1 MTKKAS
7 DKSMV
12 CQLFG
17 VLRTD
22 LLTIATTY
30 LPYYALS
37 RCLLDCFMAIDCF
50 SKYIVFTWPVFTLKE
65 I

>member
-17 VLRTD
+17 VSRND
-22 LLTIATTY
+22 LLSIPTI
-30 LPYYALS
+30 S

-50 SKYIVFTWPVFTLKE
+50 SKYIVLTWPVFKLKE